1 MPTLSDY
8 LKVVA
13 RRSLAG
19 FAAVHNELLQR
30 YRGLSGAVMNRSQ
43 TVSTCSPNTGLAASR
58 QTFVSYVVEDMYDCR
73 GRETVIIPH
82 PGTVVVKSNTFPLTR
97 MDDKHV
103 PHEMII
109 NNETLIETK
118 LDEDMVNNE
127 LEEAV
132 KQVNNVKQYSENQN
146 KNDYANS
153 ETISKNSPSANSVVV
168 NEEGRRDTGA
178 PYYVNMTL
186 AELTE
191 SDHIYDIPKLPNSV
205 ESSVSAIT
213 EAQNTHM
220 AGDTHLQVHGTSSY
234 QFESEPESD
243 YIDASSTSYTAN
255 DDKHETKNEV
265 NAQSSNKP
273 LYIEPK
279 QSLTN
284 PHSAFIQSLMVDSE
298 SGENNRLPNDDDH
311 TYINILPGHNEE
323 HSTDAD
329 NEYVLPE
336 HIEQPPSDGDNEYI
350 LPEHIEQASIDAEN
364 EYILPGTDGTLEIR
378 NPRPASVAHVMPQ
391 AAQQTTPVRPRAR
404 PFLMYTVEE
413 VVDCFE
419 ECALPQL
426 AHISKEENLDGEYFK
441 DLSDRDFAQ
450 EPFLL
455 NRFYVSK
462 VRKIIAGW
470 RPKRLSMHH

>member
-1 MPTLSDY
+1 MPTWSDY

-30 YRGLSGAVMNRSQ
+30 YRGLNGSVNRSQ
-43 TVSTCSPNTGLAASR
+43 SVCKRSPNTGTAVSS
-58 QTFVSYVVEDMYDCR
+58 QTFVSYLVEDMYDCR

-82 PGTVVVKSNTFPLTR
+82 PGTVLVKSNTFPVTR
-97 MDDKHV
+97 MNGKHV
-103 PHEMII
+103 THEMII

-118 LDEDMVNNE
+118 RDEDIVNNE

-153 ETISKNSPSANSVVV
+153 ETISKQSPSANSGVV

-178 PYYVNMTL
+178 PYYVNIAL
-186 AELTE
+186 AKLTE
-191 SDHIYDIPKLPNSV
+191 SDHIYDIPKLPNSQ
-205 ESSVSAIT
+205 ERPASAST
-213 EAQNTHM
+213 ETSRNTHK
-220 AGDTHLQVHGTSSY
+220 AGDTQLQVYGTSSD
-234 QFESEPESD
+234 QLESESESD
-243 YIDASSTSYTAN
+243 YIDASSTSYTVN
-255 DDKHETKNEV
+255 DDKHESKNEG

-273 LYIEPK
+273 LYLEPN
-279 QSLTN
+279 QSLSN
-284 PHSAFIQSLMVDSE
+284 PHSE
-298 SGENNRLPNDDDH
+298 SGENIRLPNDDDH
-311 TYINILPGHNEE
+311 TYMNISPG

-329 NEYVLPE
+329 NEYILPE

-364 EYILPGTDGTLEIR
+364 EYILPETDGTLEIR

-391 AAQQTTPVRPRAR
+391 AAKQTTPVRPRAR
-404 PFLMYTVEE
+404 PFLLYTVEE

-426 AHISKEENLDGEYFK
+426 AHICKEENLDGEYFK

-470 RPKRLSMHH
+470 RPKRLAVYQ